1 MQTPIDFGKEFLYRL
16 FDKRDV
22 DACLEMLAGD
32 LVWITPED
40 MHHFLSEGAV
50 LKFLQKQIAGE
61 TEPRY
66 VDLVSIKSSPGADN
80 MITVAYE
87 VNLVS
92 REDERPL
99 YLRCSMAICRR
110 GRKREITFLHFSKKS
125 ERDSSEQLRDFV
137 TNLPCGVMIL
147 ACLDGRR
154 EEAIYYNDYFA
165 HRLRYR
171 QEEFARAVRKNP
183 FFMASEEDRERIH
196 EEIARA
202 RKNGGNIGASLRFY
216 RRDGN
221 CFYYRMKGAP
231 AYQAGGGTVYYC
243 VFQETTGFRMTED
256 RLQARLD
263 AASEVLRQVPEG
275 ICGIEYG
282 PGTDISGL
290 SGFAGDQLKKNIQK
304 ADQQIADQ
312 QKDDVR
318 KADLQKSDFQKE
330 NDPKADL
337 QKTDYRKDDVRKAD
351 LQRENDRKED
361 LRKEGRTSA
370 RVIYMSRNIPSLFG
384 VSNSAYSR
392 NIVTDPFFGLEM
404 TSITRSRLLGSDL
417 FKAGKAG
424 QGASRSSRA
433 SCGIYRLRRP
443 DGESLRVEL
452 EVRRVQDKDGTV
464 RLYLFYHDREAQ
476 QLELE
481 DRVDR
486 AMKMGRAAQD
496 QLRTELRKAKE
507 GAARRQSELSG
518 ELRAAGEKHEAEIS
532 RMEQQLLEEKNR
544 SVLMSRQ
551 LEESR
556 ATQRQMAEELEKA
569 QADAGRRVRNIRD
582 RAERKI
588 EEARAEAQS
597 VVKKAEEAAGHR
609 VREAEEK
616 VRKAEETARIRA
628 GEAEKSFRRE
638 EEAAR
643 SRADEAERIA
653 REAAAAKALLEEQLR
668 EAQER
673 ARLLESRLKSEEA
686 RRRLLESQ
694 IGEDEGPVS
703 RLLNQ
708 PAEYHESPVS
718 AILQDAPAVMA
729 AETGRMTAAAS
740 GAALSAGQAGPAVFY
755 HGQGQESPQ
764 TLQTLQPLRPGD
776 WMTTGEPLT
785 VFSAMDL
792 APKPGSENAADPVT
806 KPGPGAEADPDPVPA
821 AEIVGALASKND
833 FGAEAESTPKP
844 VSETVAEHASKNAS
858 GLEAVPAPYPASG
871 LKADSEPEA
880 VSGSEAVSAPTDTGT
895 GKPEEARKAVKSGRE
910 VTAVWT
916 AEPGEG
922 VLQEEVFSPLEVL
935 ESALAK
941 TEIMCRDRGI
951 TLRTYRDSRLPDR
964 VSGFAEMLQ
973 RGLCEL
979 LENAVNRSGPG
990 GLVSIHS
997 RADRPAGGLV
1007 NLYIRIDDSGP
1018 VISEDR
1024 MQKLFEPEAGSNG
1037 AAGKSDA
1044 PAEPDREAAAGKP
1057 HASAEPDPET
1067 AERVEAAAETGPEE
1081 EPAAAGPG
1089 LVCAME
1095 AAGLMGGSIYARSG
1109 RRGNRFAMTVTVRT
1123 R

>member
-171 QEEFARAVRKNP
+171 QEEFGRAVRKNP

-231 AYQAGGGTVYYC
+231 AYQADGGTVYYC

-290 SGFAGDQLKKNIQK
+290 SGLAGDQLKKNIQK

-318 KADLQKSDFQKE
+318 KADLQKSDFQKK

-404 TSITRSRLLGSDL
+404 TSITRSRLLASDL
-417 FKAGKAG
+417 FKPGKEG

-532 RMEQQLLEEKNR
+532 RMEQLLLEEKNR

-588 EEARAEAQS
+588 EEAQAEAQKR
-597 VVKKAEEAAGHR
+597 VKKAEEAAGSR

-616 VRKAEETARIRA
+616 VKKAEEAARTRVE
-628 GEAEKSFRRE
+628 EAETSLRRA

-653 REAAAAKALLEEQLR
+653 REAATAKALLEEQLR

-694 IGEDEGPVS
+694 IGEGQGPVS

-708 PAEYHESPVS
+708 PAEDHESPVS

-729 AETGRMTAAAS
+729 AETGRMAAAAS

-785 VFSAMDL
+785 VFSSMDL
-792 APKPGSENAADPVT
+792 VT
-806 KPGPGAEADPDPVPA
+806 KNDSRAEAD
-821 AEIVGALASKND
+821 SN
-833 FGAEAESTPKP
+833 PKP
-844 VSETVAEHASKNAS
+844 VAGTVAELASKNAS
-858 GLEAVPAPYPASG
+858 VAENTSESEAVPAQKNTSVAEAVPAPN
-871 LKADSEPEA
+871 
-880 VSGSEAVSAPTDTGT
+880 DTGTET

-990 GLVSIHS
+990 GLVSVHS

-1037 AAGKSDA
+1037 AAGGDAPETEATAAAGKSDA

>member
-231 AYQAGGGTVYYC
+231 AYQADGGTVYYC

-318 KADLQKSDFQKE
+318 KADLQ
-330 NDPKADL
+330 
-337 QKTDYRKDDVRKAD
+337 
-351 LQRENDRKED
+351 RENDRKED
-361 LRKEGRTSA
+361 LQKEGRTSA

-404 TSITRSRLLGSDL
+404 TSITRSRLLASDL
-417 FKAGKAG
+417 FKPGKAG

-464 RLYLFYHDREAQ
+464 RLFLFYHDREAQ

-569 QADAGRRVRNIRD
+569 QVDAGRRVRNIRD

-821 AEIVGALASKND
+821 AEIVGALAPKND

-844 VSETVAEHASKNAS
+844 VSETVAEHALKNAS
-858 GLEAVPAPYPASG
+858 GLEAVPAPNPVSG
-871 LKADSEPEA
+871 LKADSEPETS
-880 VSGSEAVSAPTDTGT
+880 SGSEEVSAPTDTRT
-895 GKPEEARKAVKSGRE
+895 GEPEEARKAVKSGRE

-1037 AAGKSDA
+1037 PAGGDA
-1044 PAEPDREAAAGKP
+1044 PETEATAAAGKP

>member
-99 YLRCSMAICRR
+99 YLRCSMAICRQ

-171 QEEFARAVRKNP
+171 QEEFGRAVRKNP

-231 AYQAGGGTVYYC
+231 AYQADGGTVYYC

-290 SGFAGDQLKKNIQK
+290 SGVSGDQLKKNIQK
-304 ADQQIADQ
+304 ADQQTADQ
-312 QKDDVR
+312 Q
-318 KADLQKSDFQKE
+318 
-330 NDPKADL
+330 
-337 QKTDYRKDDVRKAD
+337 KDDVRKAD

-361 LRKEGRTSA
+361 LQKEGRTSA

-404 TSITRSRLLGSDL
+404 TSITRSRLLASDL
-417 FKAGKAG
+417 FKPGKAG

-518 ELRAAGEKHEAEIS
+518 ELRAAGEKHEAEIG
-532 RMEQQLLEEKNR
+532 RLEQQLMEEKNR

-569 QADAGRRVRNIRD
+569 QADAGRRVHNIRD

-588 EEARAEAQS
+588 EEAQAEAQKR
-597 VVKKAEEAAGHR
+597 VKKAEEAAGSR

-616 VRKAEETARIRA
+616 VKKAEETARTRVE
-628 GEAEKSFRRE
+628 EAETSLRRAE
-638 EEAAR
+638 ETAR
-643 SRADEAERIA
+643 TRADVAERIA

-694 IGEDEGPVS
+694 IGEGEGPVS

-708 PAEYHESPVS
+708 PAEDHESPVS
-718 AILQDAPAVMA
+718 AILQDAPAMMA
-729 AETGRMTAAAS
+729 AEPGRMQASAA
-740 GAALSAGQAGPAVFY
+740 GAALSAGSAGPAVFY

>member
-171 QEEFARAVRKNP
+171 QEEFGRAVRKNP

-231 AYQAGGGTVYYC
+231 AYQADGGTVYYC

-290 SGFAGDQLKKNIQK
+290 SGLAGDQLKKNIQK

-312 QKDDVR
+312 Q
-318 KADLQKSDFQKE
+318 
-330 NDPKADL
+330 
-337 QKTDYRKDDVRKAD
+337 KDDVRKAD

-404 TSITRSRLLGSDL
+404 TSITRSRLLASDL

-507 GAARRQSELSG
+507 GAARRQSELSE

-588 EEARAEAQS
+588 EEAQAEAQKR
-597 VVKKAEEAAGHR
+597 VKKAEEAAGSR

-616 VRKAEETARIRA
+616 VKKA
-628 GEAEKSFRRE
+628 

-643 SRADEAERIA
+643 TRVEEAETSLRRAEEAARTRADEAERIA

-694 IGEDEGPVS
+694 IGEGQGPVS

-708 PAEYHESPVS
+708 PAEDHESPVS

-729 AETGRMTAAAS
+729 AEPGRMQASAA
-740 GAALSAGQAGPAVFY
+740 GAALSAGSAGPTVFY
-755 HGQGQESPQ
+755 RGQGQESPQ
-764 TLQTLQPLRPGD
+764 TLQTLRPGD

-785 VFSAMDL
+785 VFSSMDL
-792 APKPGSENAADPVT
+792 VT
-806 KPGPGAEADPDPVPA
+806 KNDSRAEAD
-821 AEIVGALASKND
+821 SN
-833 FGAEAESTPKP
+833 PKP
-844 VSETVAEHASKNAS
+844 VAGTVAELASKNAS
-858 GLEAVPAPYPASG
+858 VAENTSESEAVPAQKNTSVAEAVPAPN
-871 LKADSEPEA
+871 
-880 VSGSEAVSAPTDTGT
+880 DTGT

-979 LENAVNRSGPG
+979 LENAVNRSGPR
-990 GLVSIHS
+990 GLVSVHS

-1037 AAGKSDA
+1037 AAGGDAPETEAAAAAGKSDA
-1044 PAEPDREAAAGKP
+1044 PAEPDRETAAGKP
-1057 HASAEPDPET
+1057 HASVEPDPET
-1067 AERVEAAAETGPEE
+1067 AERVEAAAETGLEE

>member
-231 AYQAGGGTVYYC
+231 AYQADGGTVYYC

-304 ADQQIADQ
+304 ADQQIAD
-312 QKDDVR
+312 
-318 KADLQKSDFQKE
+318 
-330 NDPKADL
+330 L

-392 NIVTDPFFGLEM
+392 NIVTDPFFSLEM

-569 QADAGRRVRNIRD
+569 QVDAGRRVRNIRD

-588 EEARAEAQS
+588 EEARAEAKS

-643 SRADEAERIA
+643 SRAEEAERIA

-694 IGEDEGPVS
+694 IGEGQGPVS

-708 PAEYHESPVS
+708 PAEGHESPVS
-718 AILQDAPAVMA
+718 TILQDAPAVMA
-729 AETGRMTAAAS
+729 AETGRMAAAAS

-764 TLQTLQPLRPGD
+764 TLQTLRPGD
-776 WMTTGEPLT
+776 WMTTGGPLT

-792 APKPGSENAADPVT
+792 VTKNDSRAEADSKPKPGSGIAAD
-806 KPGPGAEADPDPVPA
+806 
-821 AEIVGALASKND
+821 
-833 FGAEAESTPKP
+833 STLKP
-844 VSETVAEHASKNAS
+844 VSGTEAVPAPKNASEVEMAPAQKNAS
-858 GLEAVPAPYPASG
+858 GLEAVPAPNPASG
-871 LKADSEPEA
+871 LKADSESET
-880 VSGSEAVSAPTDTGT
+880 VFGSEAVSAPTDTGT
-895 GKPEEARKAVKSGRE
+895 GEPEEARKAVKSGRE

-1037 AAGKSDA
+1037 AAGGDAPETEATAAAGKFDA
-1044 PAEPDREAAAGKP
+1044 PAEPDRETAAGKP
-1057 HASAEPDPET
+1057 HAPAEPDPET
-1067 AERVEAAAETGPEE
+1067 AERVEAAAETGPEA

>member
-1 MQTPIDFGKEFLYRL
+1 
-16 FDKRDV
+16 
-22 DACLEMLAGD
+22 MLAGD

-231 AYQAGGGTVYYC
+231 AYQADGGTVYYC

-304 ADQQIADQ
+304 ADQQIAD
-312 QKDDVR
+312 
-318 KADLQKSDFQKE
+318 
-330 NDPKADL
+330 L

-392 NIVTDPFFGLEM
+392 NIVTDPFFSLEM

-569 QADAGRRVRNIRD
+569 QVDAGRRVRNIRD

-588 EEARAEAQS
+588 EEARAEAKS

-643 SRADEAERIA
+643 SRAEEAERIA

-694 IGEDEGPVS
+694 IGEGQGPVS

-708 PAEYHESPVS
+708 PAEGHESPVS
-718 AILQDAPAVMA
+718 TILQDAPAVMA
-729 AETGRMTAAAS
+729 AETGRMAAAAS

-764 TLQTLQPLRPGD
+764 TLQTLRPGD
-776 WMTTGEPLT
+776 WMTTGGPLT

-792 APKPGSENAADPVT
+792 VTKNDSRAEADSKPKPGSGIAAD
-806 KPGPGAEADPDPVPA
+806 
-821 AEIVGALASKND
+821 
-833 FGAEAESTPKP
+833 STLKP
-844 VSETVAEHASKNAS
+844 VSGTEAVPAPKNASEVEMAPAQKNAS
-858 GLEAVPAPYPASG
+858 GLEAVPAPNPASG
-871 LKADSEPEA
+871 LKADSESET
-880 VSGSEAVSAPTDTGT
+880 VFGSEAVSAPTDTGT
-895 GKPEEARKAVKSGRE
+895 GEPEEARKAVKSGRE

-1037 AAGKSDA
+1037 AAGGDAPETEATAAAGKFDA
-1044 PAEPDREAAAGKP
+1044 PAEPDRETAAGKP
-1057 HASAEPDPET
+1057 HAPAEPDPET
-1067 AERVEAAAETGPEE
+1067 AERVEAAAETGPEA